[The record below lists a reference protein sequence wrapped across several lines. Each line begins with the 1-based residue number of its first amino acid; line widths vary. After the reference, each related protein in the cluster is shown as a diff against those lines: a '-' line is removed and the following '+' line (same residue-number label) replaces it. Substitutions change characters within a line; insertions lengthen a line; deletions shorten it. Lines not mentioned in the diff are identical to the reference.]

1 METICDRRKA
11 AVRSFI
17 KDLQDMP
24 QEPSTITKSKY
35 SVPIR
40 SALKII
46 AFFMIL
52 AFLLVGAGILLNPG
66 RWFLEG
72 RIKDRNARDAEITT
86 IPRDCIDIYNIGNS
100 LAMVGIS
107 PMDLWK
113 DEGFTSFNLC
123 KGAAKTSE
131 AYYLLKHGLDYQ
143 HPDLILIES
152 NMLFRT
158 DDPLSDLGTGLTEF
172 FEYYFPFCRYHNLWQ
187 AVGSA
192 PSLREYYMGYLI
204 SEHILPYT
212 GDTDYLKPTDERKK
226 IERLSTYYM
235 DRILRL
241 CEKNDI
247 DVIFYSLCS
256 PKCYDTTRLNS
267 IRDYAQSRGL
277 TYIDLNQNWE
287 EIGID
292 WSHDTRDEGDHLNEY
307 GVAKVTSYIGNFL
320 RENYSLTD
328 HRGEP
333 EYSDWDTLYAAYE
346 KTLEKMEGVS
356 YYMLEG
362 DEIYD

>member
-1 METICDRRKA
+1 
-11 AVRSFI
+11 
-17 KDLQDMP
+17 
-24 QEPSTITKSKY
+24 
-35 SVPIR
+35 
-40 SALKII
+40 
-46 AFFMIL
+46 
-52 AFLLVGAGILLNPG
+52 
-66 RWFLEG
+66 
-72 RIKDRNARDAEITT
+72 
-86 IPRDCIDIYNIGNS
+86 
-100 LAMVGIS
+100 
-107 PMDLWK
+107 
-113 DEGFTSFNLC
+113 
-123 KGAAKTSE
+123 
-131 AYYLLKHGLDYQ
+131 
-143 HPDLILIES
+143 
-152 NMLFRT
+152 
-158 DDPLSDLGTGLTEF
+158 
-172 FEYYFPFCRYHNLWQ
+172 
-187 AVGSA
+187 
-192 PSLREYYMGYLI
+192 MGYLI

-277 TYIDLNQNWE
+277 TYIDLNRNWE
-287 EIGID
+287 EI
-292 WSHDTRDEGDHLNEY
+292 
-307 GVAKVTSYIGNFL
+307 AKVTSYIGNFL